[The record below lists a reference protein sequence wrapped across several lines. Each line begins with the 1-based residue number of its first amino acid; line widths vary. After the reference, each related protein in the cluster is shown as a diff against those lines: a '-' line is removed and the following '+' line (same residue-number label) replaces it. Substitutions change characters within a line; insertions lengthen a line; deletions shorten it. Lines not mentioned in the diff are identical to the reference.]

1 MTIQNFTL
9 PTVPETPFPIN
20 PTETLPASN
29 VMGSSVTENFSSLEV
44 PDQEFLTP
52 VIAQQLISHSLDTL
66 SQTILKPFTFQ
77 TQGAIQI
84 GTYVNGVSGD
94 LSLSPNGIAARNSS
108 GDTTFAIDGTTGNAT
123 FKGTIVAGSVISA
136 SIAAA
141 NITGQIVNAQ
151 ILSVDYAKITSV
163 AVTNAQIVNL
173 DAGKITTG
181 TLSANFISGGT
192 LVMGGGSNANGVISV
207 LNGSGVEI
215 SRMNNSGI
223 IVRNT
228 RGLFWEE
235 TTGGNYQS
243 ISCNASNQFI
253 IALPT
258 ANQFFIVDN
267 AGSTNLFTVSTNQI
281 YSEKPLVA
289 KNTIVLG
296 SSASSHDAQI
306 FTSSGSLEINPDNG
320 NIDLNPSS
328 GKVVNITGNGLS
340 MHADIGMNG
349 SSISGIAQIHGN
361 GQLNFQVSGSNK
373 FSFRDSSNNEQLNI
387 EPNGGG
393 TTRINMNGHSL
404 TLSSDKT
411 AIVPTQDGYRAL
423 YCIEA
428 PDVWFMDFVDNRDNK
443 VDPIFDQVTEGK
455 RYFIKAQDEEGN
467 VVWQVWRRRKGHAQ
481 KRFERKTQAEFEK
494 NEQFLRMAKL

>member
-228 RGLFWEE
+228 RGLFWEV

-281 YSEKPLVA
+281 
-289 KNTIVLG
+289 
-296 SSASSHDAQI
+296 
-306 FTSSGSLEINPDNG
+306 
-320 NIDLNPSS
+320 
-328 GKVVNITGNGLS
+328 
-340 MHADIGMNG
+340 
-349 SSISGIAQIHGN
+349 
-361 GQLNFQVSGSNK
+361 
-373 FSFRDSSNNEQLNI
+373 
-387 EPNGGG
+387 
-393 TTRINMNGHSL
+393 
-404 TLSSDKT
+404 
-411 AIVPTQDGYRAL
+411 
-423 YCIEA
+423 
-428 PDVWFMDFVDNRDNK
+428 
-443 VDPIFDQVTEGK
+443 
-455 RYFIKAQDEEGN
+455 
-467 VVWQVWRRRKGHAQ
+467 
-481 KRFERKTQAEFEK
+481 
-494 NEQFLRMAKL
+494 